1 MDRAT
6 GNMASRLLPGGI
18 LVIEPWITPES
29 WIVGNAGDRRRS
41 RARSRSSTAETDD
54 FIVISMMIAEPV
66 ERGRVVFEHMVGD
79 SGGIHR
85 VSETHEM
92 GWFTHDEYILAFKR
106 AGLIAEFVQPGLTG
120 RGLYFGQKS

>member
-1 MDRAT
+1 MDSAT
-6 GNMASRLLPGGI
+6 ANMASHLLPVGI

-29 WIVGNAGDRRRS
+29 WIVGKAG
-41 RARSRSSTAETDD
+41 SSTAETDD

-120 RGLYFGQKS
+120 SGLYFGQQS